1 MTQRFGLLGCS
12 KIAEKSF
19 FPVMKSSELARPVFV
34 GSRSSSK
41 SKAWSEKYNCEH
53 FGNYDDVINSDVDA
67 IYISLPIG
75 LHEEWSIK
83 SLKAGKH
90 VLCEKSATTSY
101 HSALKMV
108 RAAKE
113 NNKRIL
119 EGFSFR
125 YHPQHQK
132 VKELIEKEL
141 GEVRNFQGIYGFPP
155 PSEDDIRWQKELGG
169 GVLNDV
175 TCYPIYAS
183 RLVFGKEPISVL
195 SHLEFDENYKVD
207 KSADMILRYENGKNA
222 FISSGFNNYYQS
234 KYSVWGSMAKIST
247 KRAYAVPPHYETSVF
262 LHQDDQIF
270 ETIINPVDQFK
281 IMFDTFCNVIIK
293 KIENPYDFERDLL
306 DQAKLMEAIRVS
318 NEEKRLISLSDIQ

>member
-1 MTQRFGLLGCS
+1 
-12 KIAEKSF
+12 
-19 FPVMKSSELARPVFV
+19 
-34 GSRSSSK
+34 
-41 SKAWSEKYNCEH
+41 
-53 FGNYDDVINSDVDA
+53 
-67 IYISLPIG
+67 
-75 LHEEWSIK
+75 
-83 SLKAGKH
+83 
-90 VLCEKSATTSY
+90 
-101 HSALKMV
+101 MV
-108 RAAKE
+108 EAAKE

-132 VKELIEKEL
+132 VKELIINEL
-141 GEVRNFQGIYGFPP
+141 GEVRNFQGTYGFPP
-155 PSEDDIRWQKELGG
+155 PSEDDIRWQKKLGG

-183 RLVFGKEPISVL
+183 RLVFEEEPISVL

-207 KSADMILRYENGKNA
+207 KSADMILRYENGKSA

-234 KYSVWGSMAKIST
+234 EYNVWGSMAKIST